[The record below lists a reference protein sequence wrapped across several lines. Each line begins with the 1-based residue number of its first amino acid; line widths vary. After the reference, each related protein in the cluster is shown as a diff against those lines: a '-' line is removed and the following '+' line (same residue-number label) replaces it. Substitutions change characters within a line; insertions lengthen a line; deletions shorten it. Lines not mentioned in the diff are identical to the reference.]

1 MVRKAGE
8 EDDGVFSFFF
18 FSNVSFRWLGMC
30 WGCFYFFYF
39 FFGMLVVVVFFV
51 LRKDSLDDWKKYI
64 YDMMKGIYT
73 YGEIRHWSVVKME
86 NRTLCQCLTL
96 FYGV

>member
-1 MVRKAGE
+1 M
-8 EDDGVFSFFF
+8 F
-18 FSNVSFRWLGMC
+18 FS
-30 WGCFYFFYF
+30 FYFFLF

-73 YGEIRHWSVVKME
+73 YGEIRHWSFVKME